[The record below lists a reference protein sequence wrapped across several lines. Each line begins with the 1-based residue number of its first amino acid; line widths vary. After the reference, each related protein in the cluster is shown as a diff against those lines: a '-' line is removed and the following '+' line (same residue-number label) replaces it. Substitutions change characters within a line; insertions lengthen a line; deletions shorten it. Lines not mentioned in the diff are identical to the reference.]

1 LHLHNFILNAL
12 KKMQHIVNELFSAQQ
27 LSTDFF

>member
-12 KKMQHIVNELFSAQQ
+12 KKTQHIVNELFSVQQ
-27 LSTDFF
+27 L